1 MAVKLFVIGRP
12 GSGKTTAAH
21 FIAAFMRD
29 NGLSVGSINDYD
41 LLKTMFDA
49 DIEHNKFLPTEHGGF
64 DVLDFSVLDL
74 ALQELEKKVQE
85 LMSTVDLITI
95 EFARDDYSQ
104 AMKQFNVDFLKDAYF
119 LFIDADIDTCL
130 VRIHKRVT
138 NPKTANDH
146 PSLSDKKFRE
156 HYFKDN
162 KPYITFDLKS
172 TYALDER
179 QVMVIENMGSWGEFG
194 KQLNEC
200 ANVVF
205 QELRNNILVPGL
217 Y

>member
-21 FIAAFMRD
+21 FFTALIRD
-29 NGLSVGSINDYD
+29 NGLLVDSLNDYD
-41 LLKTMFDA
+41 FLKKMFWTDF
-49 DIEHNKFLPTEHGGF
+49 ERNKFLPTDHGGF
-64 DVLDFSVLDL
+64 DVLDFSVLDVS
-74 ALQELEKKVQE
+74 LQEIEKKVQE
-85 LMSTVDLITI
+85 LMPTVDLITI

-104 AMKQFNVDFLKDAYF
+104 AIMQFNAIFLKDAYF

-130 VRIHKRVT
+130 ARIHQRVT
-138 NPKTANDH
+138 NPKTADDH

-156 HYFKDN
+156 HYCKDN

-172 TYALDER
+172 TYTLDER
-179 QVMVIENMGSWGEFG
+179 QVMVIENMGSWEEFG
-194 KQLNEC
+194 KRLNEC
-200 ANVVF
+200 ASVIL
-205 QELRNNILVPGL
+205 QELRNNVPIPVL